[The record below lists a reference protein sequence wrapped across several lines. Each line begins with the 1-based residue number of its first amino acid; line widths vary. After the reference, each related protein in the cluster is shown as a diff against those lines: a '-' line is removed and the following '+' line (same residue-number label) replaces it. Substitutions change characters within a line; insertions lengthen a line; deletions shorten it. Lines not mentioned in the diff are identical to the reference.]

1 MTQSNLR
8 MTMEIPDGWTKETAL
23 ARICKDHAKIN
34 FLCHNS
40 NKYEFS
46 NHVFDMDLDSEM
58 CDVVFYLDDIN
69 KAHYVL
75 IYGEYDV

>member
-1 MTQSNLR
+1 MKSDTLTI
-8 MTMEIPDGWTKETAL
+8 TMEISGGWTKETWL
-23 ARICKDHAKIN
+23 AQICQDYEKIN

-46 NHVFDMDLDSEM
+46 NHVFDMDLDAEV
-58 CDVVFYLDDIN
+58 CDVVFYLDDIS

>member
-1 MTQSNLR
+1 MKSDTLQI
-8 MTMEIPDGWTKETAL
+8 TMEISDPWTKESAL
-23 ARICKDHAKIN
+23 KRLCQDHEKIN

-46 NHVFDMDLDSEM
+46 NHVFDMDLDAEM
-58 CDVVFYLDDIN
+58 CDVVFYLDDIS